1 MGTHAWRSLLIQS
14 SLFVA
19 MTAVAVGCSGPKQQ
33 EPLSKSAAPKQE
45 LPQTNPQLVGAATPS
60 ASSQDDPDLQARFDA
75 AAKAIL
81 YIPPDA
87 FPQLPDTVKST
98 LRSLKCAIPQPSG
111 SGPQRNVIRGD
122 FFTQGQTG
130 WAVLCSVGGFSSIL
144 VFRDNLDSHP
154 EELER
159 SADKDYLQN
168 LGNEIGYS
176 REINAVDR
184 KSIMASYR
192 AYGGPEPP
200 AIDHQAVDD
209 AFLEK
214 ASVIHYWYEGEW
226 LRLQGA
232 D

>member
-1 MGTHAWRSLLIQS
+1 MTVLNLWRSLRIQS
-14 SLFVA
+14 SLVLALTVVA
-19 MTAVAVGCSGPKQQ
+19 SCSGPKQQ
-33 EPLSKSAAPKQE
+33 EPLKESAAVKHELLQTDPKTEEASEPSTSPQE
-45 LPQTNPQLVGAATPS
+45 
-60 ASSQDDPDLQARFDA
+60 DFQARFDA

-81 YIPPDA
+81 YISPDA

-98 LRSLKCAIPQPSG
+98 LRSLKCAIPQPTG

-122 FFTQGQTG
+122 FFTRGQMS

-144 VFRDNLDSHP
+144 VFRDNLDAHP

-159 SADKDYLQN
+159 SEDKGYLQN
-168 LGNEIGYS
+168 LGNNVIGYS
-176 REINAVDR
+176 REITAVDR
-184 KSIMASYR
+184 NMIMTSYR
-192 AYGGPEPP
+192 EHGGPEPP
-200 AIDHQAVDD
+200 PIDHQGIDD

-226 LRLQGA
+226 LKLQGS